1 MNYKLMNFNISHDL
15 KKILE
20 ELSLRKHVSQTAI
33 LNNLIATHGLHEL
46 KMLRTYS
53 RDTAP

>member
-53 RDTAP
+53 RDAAP